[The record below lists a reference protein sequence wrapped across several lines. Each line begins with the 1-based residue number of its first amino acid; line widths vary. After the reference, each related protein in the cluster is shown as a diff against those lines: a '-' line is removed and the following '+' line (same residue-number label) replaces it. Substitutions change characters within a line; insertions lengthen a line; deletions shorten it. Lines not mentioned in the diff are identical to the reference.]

1 MELTFG
7 SQKVLAFLYTR
18 FVTRCTFKN
27 FSDSFQASHSH
38 LTDVDRAILGA
49 SVSG

>member
-1 MELTFG
+1 MTFTLRSDLG
-7 SQKVLAFLYTR
+7 CRNVYTK

-27 FSDSFQASHSH
+27 FSDSFQASHAH